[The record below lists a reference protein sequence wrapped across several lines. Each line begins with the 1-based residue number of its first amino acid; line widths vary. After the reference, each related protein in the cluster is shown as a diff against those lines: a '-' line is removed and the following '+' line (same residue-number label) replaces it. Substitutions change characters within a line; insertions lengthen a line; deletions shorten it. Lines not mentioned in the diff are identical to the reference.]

1 MIEVTHL
8 VLLAIFA
15 STISSLRFPTRA
27 PGIIIPDGFFMVGK
41 AQDLTCNYMPMH
53 RKRETVT
60 KINWFFEYDGVRSKF
75 FVSKIQTGEK
85 EVLSAAF
92 LNITEEKSEKKVVR
106 MTMLEQRDFGNT
118 PLKIC
123 CQVEAINNRMDR
135 IKKEKCS
142 SIHVVQGGLGGDL
155 FIQPSKRQVT
165 VDDIVDLEC
174 STGSGGPRPS
184 PKLKIF
190 VNGMEKVGR
199 HNAVNDI
206 DNNGRSILDVNIKVL
221 EEHFDPE
228 RPFLIDHPELNIDTI
243 LVECKAFYGEH
254 VAHETNITLI
264 KALSVLNYDY
274 NQPRKSANL
283 PRQQDNVQA
292 NSIQGSSSSRGS
304 QRGSDRNPKT
314 FWRDPAKHA
323 RHGEVPCHGYI
334 LLETGVGGRGAVI
347 RGDVSQDAINSLD
360 RMIPVSPDRHETDQD
375 VVAVLNTLGYHGYK
389 VVGAANSMDNRMVW
403 TLERKYFE
411 FHKDEL

>member
-1 MIEVTHL
+1 MIGVTHL
-8 VLLAIFA
+8 FLLLALFA
-15 STISSLRFPTRA
+15 STCSSLRFPTRA

-75 FVSKIQTGEK
+75 FVSKIQTGET

-92 LNITEEKSEKKVVR
+92 LNITEEKSSKKVVR
-106 MTMLEQRDFGNT
+106 MTMLEQRAT
-118 PLKIC
+118 PIKIC

-142 SIHVVQGGLGGDL
+142 SIHVVEGGLGGDL
-155 FIQPSKRQVT
+155 FIQPSKRQVM
-165 VDDIVDLEC
+165 VDDVVDLEC
-174 STGSGGPRPS
+174 STGSGGPTPS

-190 VNGMEKVGR
+190 VNGMEKNGR
-199 HNAVNDI
+199 HNTGLDPEHK
-206 DNNGRSILDVNIKVL
+206 GRSILEVQYKVL

-228 RPFLIDHPELNIDTI
+228 RLFLVDHPELNIDTI

-254 VAHETNITLI
+254 IAHETNTTLR

-274 NQPRKSANL
+274 NQPQSRK
-283 PRQQDNVQA
+283 QDNVQA
-292 NSIQGSSSSRGS
+292 NSIQGSSASRGS
-304 QRGSDRNPKT
+304 HRGSDRNPKS
-314 FWRDPAKHA
+314 FWRDPARHA
-323 RHGEVPCHGYI
+323 RHGQVPCHGYI
-334 LLETGVGGRGAVI
+334 LLETGVGGRGAVM

-360 RMIPVSPDRHETDQD
+360 RMLPVSPDRHETDQD